1 MDTIHL
7 SQTLCVFI
15 ATQPSADERKVESLR
30 AKEKTY
36 QVRKSTLEKRHITPV
51 EQLNNHGFGDFELV
65 LLEVVEHV
73 FRIEGIV

>member
-1 MDTIHL
+1 M
-7 SQTLCVFI
+7 
-15 ATQPSADERKVESLR
+15 
-30 AKEKTY
+30 
-36 QVRKSTLEKRHITPV
+36 RKSTLEKRHITPV